1 MKKAYKLIAPALI
14 GIFGFCACNTEESG
28 GFRFPTAESV
38 IGNYQGTI
46 HTPSTDSGTDSTQLN
61 ETKASVGVD
70 SIYIADMAIDD
81 IIRVLAGDSIADS
94 ISYPEQV
101 GYTMKYKRQ
110 INLTFDTVWVATQP
124 DTLRFDYTRGDSTYQ
139 IKVVFN
145 EQKKGTYSIIERKMQ
160 LNLQANK
167 LIINEDTVQTFNSIP
182 YQILL
187 NKQ

>member
-1 MKKAYKLIAPALI
+1 MKKAHKLIAPALI
-14 GIFGFCACNTEESG
+14 GIFGFSACNTEEGG

-38 IGNYQGTI
+38 IGNYQSTI
-46 HTPSTDSGTDSTQLN
+46 HTPSTDSTQLN
-61 ETKASVGVD
+61 ETKASVGLD

-101 GYTMKYKRQ
+101 AYTMKYKRQ

-139 IKVVFN
+139 IKVVFD
-145 EQKKGTYSIIERKMQ
+145 EEKKGAYSIIERKMQ

-167 LIINEDTVQTFNSIP
+167 LIINEDTVQTFHSIP

-187 NKQ
+187 KKQ

>member
-1 MKKAYKLIAPALI
+1 
-14 GIFGFCACNTEESG
+14 
-28 GFRFPTAESV
+28 
-38 IGNYQGTI
+38 
-46 HTPSTDSGTDSTQLN
+46 
-61 ETKASVGVD
+61 
-70 SIYIADMAIDD
+70 MAVDD
-81 IIRVLAGDSIADS
+81 IVRILTGDNTTDS

-101 GYTMKYKRQ
+101 GYTMKYERK
-110 INLTFDTVWVATQP
+110 INETFDTVWVATQP

-145 EQKKGTYSIIERKMQ
+145 EQKKGAYSIIERKMQ

>member
-1 MKKAYKLIAPALI
+1 MKKAYKFIAPALI
-14 GIFGFCACNTEESG
+14 GILGFSSCSNEENG
-28 GFRFPTAESV
+28 GFQFPTAESV

-46 HTPSTDSGTDSTQLN
+46 QTPSTDSTQLN
-61 ETKASVGVD
+61 ETAASVGLD
-70 SIYIADMAIDD
+70 SIYIADMAVDD
-81 IIRVLAGDSIADS
+81 IIRILTGDSITDS

-101 GYTMKYKRQ
+101 AYTMKYERE

-124 DTLRFDYTRGDSTYQ
+124 DTLRFDYTHGDSTYQ
-139 IKVVFN
+139 IKMVFD
-145 EQKKGTYSIIERKMQ
+145 EEKTGAYSIFDRELK

-167 LIINEDTVQTFNSIP
+167 LIINEDTVQTFHSIP

>member
-14 GIFGFCACNTEESG
+14 GIFGFSACSTEESG

-61 ETKASVGVD
+61 ETKATVGLD

-81 IIRVLAGDSIADS
+81 IIRVLAGDSIANS

-101 GYTMKYKRQ
+101 AYTMKYKRQ

-139 IKVVFN
+139 IKVVFD
-145 EQKKGTYSIIERKMQ
+145 EEKKGAYSIIERKMQ

>member
-14 GIFGFCACNTEESG
+14 GIFGFSACSTEESG

-46 HTPSTDSGTDSTQLN
+46 HTPSTDSTEVN
-61 ETKASVGVD
+61 ETQATVGLD

-81 IIRVLAGDSIADS
+81 IVRILTGDNTTDS
-94 ISYPEQV
+94 ISYQEQV
-101 GYTMKYKRQ
+101 GYTMKYERK
-110 INLTFDTVWVATQP
+110 INETYDTVWVATQP
-124 DTLRFDYTRGDSTYQ
+124 DTLRFDYTRGDSTFQ

-145 EQKKGTYSIIERKMQ
+145 EQKKGAYSIIERKMQ
-160 LNLQANK
+160 LNLQVNK

>member
-1 MKKAYKLIAPALI
+1 MKKAYKLIVPAMI
-14 GIFGFCACNTEESG
+14 GIFGFSSCSNEENGSWQY
-28 GFRFPTAESV
+28 PTAESV
-38 IGNYQGTI
+38 IGNYQDTI
-46 HTPSTDSGTDSTQLN
+46 HTPSTDSGTDSTLLN

-101 GYTMKYKRQ
+101 GYTMKYERK
-110 INLTFDTVWVATQP
+110 INETYDTVWVATQP
-124 DTLRFDYTRGDSTYQ
+124 DTLRFDYTRGDSTFQ

-145 EQKKGTYSIIERKMQ
+145 EQKKGAYSIIERKMQ

>member
-1 MKKAYKLIAPALI
+1 MKKAYKFIAPALI
-14 GIFGFCACNTEESG
+14 GILGFSSCSNEENG
-28 GFRFPTAESV
+28 GFQFPTAESV

-46 HTPSTDSGTDSTQLN
+46 QTPSTDSTQLN
-61 ETKASVGVD
+61 KTAASVGLD
-70 SIYIADMAIDD
+70 SIYIADMAVDD
-81 IIRVLAGDSIADS
+81 IIRILAGDSITDS

-101 GYTMKYKRQ
+101 AYTMKYERK

-139 IKVVFN
+139 IKVVFD
-145 EQKKGTYSIIERKMQ
+145 EEKTGAYSIFDRELK

-167 LIINEDTVQTFNSIP
+167 LIINEDTVQTFHSIP

>member
-1 MKKAYKLIAPALI
+1 MKKAYKLIVPAMI
-14 GIFGFCACNTEESG
+14 GIFGFSSCSNEENGSWQY
-28 GFRFPTAESV
+28 PTAESV

-46 HTPSTDSGTDSTQLN
+46 HTPSTDSTEVN
-61 ETKASVGVD
+61 ETQATVGLD

-101 GYTMKYKRQ
+101 GYTMKYERK
-110 INLTFDTVWVATQP
+110 INETYDTVWVATQP
-124 DTLRFDYTRGDSTYQ
+124 DTLRFDYTRGDSTFQ

-145 EQKKGTYSIIERKMQ
+145 EQKKGAYSIIERKMQ